1 MEKKRKIKVLTTMF
15 LVAAVL
21 GLTVA
26 FASLTQLLTITGTA
40 SSGKSSFDVYFEN
53 ITNETLNASFTKEP
67 TITSKTNIDYE
78 VKMNGTAS
86 SATVKFD
93 VKNNSTFDVDLSEL
107 TIGTPTC
114 ASTVDTGVSVENF
127 CNALSYTLVYDNN
140 GSSENV
146 EQGKLTIP
154 AGESKH
160 MTLKLS
166 YNITDASNLPADDV
180 TITNLGV
187 SMNFMQK

>member
-53 ITNETLNASFTKEP
+53 ITNETINASFTKEP
-67 TITSKTNIDYE
+67 TITSKTNIDYV

-114 ASTVDTGVSVENF
+114 AATVDTGVSVENF

-166 YNITDASNLPADDV
+166 YNITDARNLPADDV
-180 TITNLGV
+180 TITILGV